1 MRNPSGRRTI
11 IRNDFTS
18 SSINATPGGATA
30 VRREA
35 TIGISAKPTTKRSAK
50 GRIKSSTVAI
60 YASVFVLIVSV
71 IAVGYRA
78 PQESASTV
86 AATPVANAAP
96 NADQPAVNA
105 VVASDIAAS
114 VAAATSLAV
123 APNAAELAVST
134 RVQSEYAGATDNSTI
149 TKPVIV
155 QLSVGS
161 RQINSYAVQP
171 GDTVASL
178 AAKFGI
184 SESTIR
190 WSNNLKDSDSIAA
203 GSNIDVLPV
212 TGIAYTVQDGDT
224 VEKIAEKYKANVA
237 AIITFN
243 DLELQGITSGLK
255 IIIPNG
261 ELPSTERPGYV
272 APRTYT
278 AGSSTG
284 GYVVGY
290 GAGFGGQT
298 WAIKTGTPM
307 YAGNKYAAGNCTAYA
322 YDRRV
327 EMGRP
332 VGGMWGNASSW
343 SYLAASAGYTVNRTP
358 AVGAVMQNGGGYGH
372 VAIVEKVLPNGDIEI
387 SEMNAYV
394 SGGGY
399 NRVSGRIV
407 SASLVGQYVYIH

>member
-1 MRNPSGRRTI
+1 M
-11 IRNDFTS
+11 
-18 SSINATPGGATA
+18 
-30 VRREA
+30 
-35 TIGISAKPTTKRSAK
+35 
-50 GRIKSSTVAI
+50 
-60 YASVFVLIVSV
+60 
-71 IAVGYRA
+71 
-78 PQESASTV
+78 
-86 AATPVANAAP
+86 
-96 NADQPAVNA
+96 
-105 VVASDIAAS
+105 VASDIAAS

-155 QLSVGS
+155 QLSEGS
-161 RQINSYAVQP
+161 RQINSYAVLE

-178 AAKFGI
+178 AAKFNI

-190 WSNNLKDSDSIAA
+190 WANNLKDSDSIAA
-203 GSNIDVLPV
+203 GSNIDILPV
-212 TGIAYTVQDGDT
+212 SGIAYTVQDGDT

-237 AIITFN
+237 AVITFN
-243 DLELQGITSGLK
+243 DLELQGVTTGLK

-261 ELPSTERPGYV
+261 ELPNTERPGYV
-272 APRTYT
+272 APRTY
-278 AGSSTG
+278 SSSNFA
-284 GYVVGY
+284 VGY

-298 WAIKTGTPM
+298 WAIKSGTPM
-307 YAGNKYAAGNCTAYA
+307 YAGNKYAVGNCTAYA

-343 SYLAASAGYTVNRTP
+343 AVLASSAGYAVNRTP
-358 AVGAVMQNGGGYGH
+358 AVGAIMQNGGGYGH
-372 VAIVEKVLPNGDIEI
+372 VAVVEKLLPNGDIEV

-407 SASLVGQYVYIH
+407 SASLVAQYLYIH